1 MQPIISTPKTFS
13 IWHPNSISNNPSS
26 NPDTQPQP
34 PPPHPPGV
42 YSVYT
47 AGLPRTVGGWRDILE
62 TVWSSNYYGLVRSHP
77 PQGGHTRRLVLFIL
91 VSEAD
96 SVLLS

>member
-26 NPDTQPQP
+26 NPDT
-34 PPPHPPGV
+34 PPHPPGV

-77 PQGGHTRRLVLFIL
+77 PQGTH
-91 VSEAD
+91 SEASPVHPRIRGRLSP
-96 SVLLS
+96 SVLTIVTH